1 MVVPNGRHEHFK
13 FRVNADELES
23 EDVEQ
28 FKILQFVSEDLTTS
42 DRLTLQPVTGVAR
55 HLLCKRSSLLAKAS
69 PAEGRPDQARFASIT
84 DSSSVLRSS
93 LFAHSPH
100 YGQKVKFLWLMSFP
114 STRIS

>member
-1 MVVPNGRHEHFK
+1 MSLSSS
-13 FRVNADELES
+13 ASMLMSELES

-42 DRLTLQPVTGVAR
+42 DPATGVAS
-55 HLLCKRSSLLAKAS
+55 HLLCKRSTLLAKAS